1 MQAVILAAGM
11 GKRLKNLTADNTKCM
26 VKVNGVTL
34 IERNL
39 RILDKK
45 ALSRIVIVVGY
56 QGRKLMDYIASLGIQ
71 TPVVYIDNEIYDRTN
86 NIYSLAL
93 AKEYL
98 INENTLLFESDLIF
112 DESVVDALIEDPRET
127 LALVDKFES
136 WMDGTCTVLDEEDC
150 IVDFLPGKYLR
161 FEEKEHYYKTVNI
174 YKFSQHFSRNTYI
187 PFLDAYA
194 KAMGNN
200 EYYES
205 VIKLIAL
212 LETKEIR
219 AKRLEGQSWYE
230 IDDVQDLDIAE
241 TLFATDK
248 EEKYQAICK
257 RFGGYWRYPKMLDY
271 CYLVNPYF
279 PPQKMVEEM
288 QSNFQTLMSQ
298 YPSGMRVNSLLA
310 AKDFGV
316 EQSHIVI
323 GNGAAELIKCLMEQG
338 KFQKVGFIRPTFEE
352 YPNRFHQE
360 EVIYNTE
367 KNGFRYD
374 ADDIIN
380 FFEDKQINALVLINP
395 DNPSGNYIEMK
406 GVKKLILWCKE
417 HRISFVV
424 DESFVDFV
432 HISSEEQW
440 EDYTLLDD
448 EILAMYDKLYVMKS
462 ISKSYGVPGFRLGVL
477 ASSNQ
482 EMITEI
488 KKMVSIWNINSYG
501 EFFMQILEK
510 YKKDYV
516 QSLIKIKLSRE
527 NMIEMLSQMPSVEVY
542 PSQANYVMCRLKKT
556 DISSKE
562 LAEKMLD
569 EHIFI
574 KNLTPK
580 INDGNQYIR
589 LAVRTEEENRYLCE
603 KMRDILE
610 SE

>member
-34 IERNL
+34 IERSL

-45 ALSRIVIVVGY
+45 GLSRIVIVVGY
-56 QGRKLMDYIASLGIQ
+56 QAQKLKDYIAGLNIQ
-71 TPVVYIDNEIYDRTN
+71 TPVVYIDNDIYDKTN

-136 WMDGTCTVLDEEDC
+136 WMDGTCTVLDEDDC
-150 IVDFLPGKYLR
+150 IVDFLPGKYLK

-174 YKFSQHFSRNTYI
+174 YKFSQHFSKNTYM
-187 PFLDAYA
+187 PFLDAYS

-241 TLFATDK
+241 TLFATNK
-248 EEKYQAICK
+248 EEKYHAICK

-271 CYLVNPYF
+271 CYLVNPFF
-279 PPQKMVEEM
+279 PPKKMVEEM
-288 QSNFQTLMSQ
+288 QSNFQELMSQ

-310 AKDFGV
+310 AKNFGV
-316 EQSHIVI
+316 EQSQIVI
-323 GNGAAELIKCLMEQG
+323 GNGAAELIKCLMEHAA
-338 KFQKVGFIRPTFEE
+338 FQKVGFIRPTFEE
-352 YPNRFHQE
+352 YPNRFQQE
-360 EVIYNTE
+360 AVIYNTLSTD
-367 KNGFRYD
+367 FRYD
-374 ADDIIN
+374 ADDIMH
-380 FFEDKQINALVLINP
+380 FFADKDIDALVLINP
-395 DNPSGNYIEMK
+395 DNPSGNYIEME
-406 GVKKLILWCKE
+406 GVKRLILWCKE
-417 HRISFVV
+417 RQISIVV

-432 HISSEEQW
+432 YLRDGEQW
-440 EDYTLLDD
+440 EDYTLLDNS
-448 EILAMYDKLYVMKS
+448 LLTMYDKLYVMKS

-477 ASSNQ
+477 ASNNQ
-482 EMITEI
+482 EMIAEI

-510 YKKDYV
+510 YKKNYA
-516 QSLIKIKLSRE
+516 QSLIKIKASRRDMVE
-527 NMIEMLSQMPSVEVY
+527 KLKQMPNIEVY
-542 PSQANYVMCRLKKT
+542 PSQANYVMCRLKDT

-562 LAEKMLD
+562 LAVKLLD
-569 EHIFI
+569 DHIFI
-574 KNLTPK
+574 KDLTPK
-580 INDGNQYIR
+580 IEDGNQYIR
-589 LAVRTEEENRYLCE
+589 LAVRTEDENRYLCE
-603 KMRDILE
+603 KIREILG
-610 SE
+610 

>member
-39 RILDKK
+39 RILEKK
-45 ALSRIVIVVGY
+45 GLSRIVIVVGY
-56 QGRKLMDYIASLGIQ
+56 QGQKLKDYIATLKIQ
-71 TPVVYIDNEIYDRTN
+71 TPIVYIDNEVYDKTN

-136 WMDGTCTVLDEEDC
+136 WMDGTCTVLDEDDC
-150 IVDFLPGKYLR
+150 IVDFLPGKYLN
-161 FEEKEHYYKTVNI
+161 FAEKEHYYKTVNI
-174 YKFSQHFSRNTYI
+174 YKFSQHFSKNTYI
-187 PFLDAYA
+187 PFLDAYS

-230 IDDVQDLDIAE
+230 IDDIQDLDIAE
-241 TLFATDK
+241 TLFATDM
-248 EEKYQAICK
+248 EDKYKAISK

-279 PPQKMVEEM
+279 PPKKMVEEM

-310 AKDFGV
+310 AKDFGI
-316 EQSHIVI
+316 EQNHIVI
-323 GNGAAELIKCLMEQG
+323 GNGAAELIKCLMEQET
-338 KFQKVGFIRPTFEE
+338 FQKVGFIRPTFEE
-352 YPNRFHQE
+352 YPNRFQQE
-360 EVIYNTE
+360 AVIYDTVNTD
-367 KNGFRYD
+367 FQYD
-374 ADDIIN
+374 ADDIMD
-380 FFEDKQINALVLINP
+380 FFKDKDIDALVLINP
-395 DNPSGNYIEMK
+395 DNPSGNYIDM
-406 GVKKLILWCKE
+406 GGLKKLILWCKE
-417 HRISFVV
+417 CQIAFVV

-432 HISSEEQW
+432 HMSEEEQW

-448 EILAMYDKLYVMKS
+448 EVLAMYDKLYVMKS
-462 ISKSYGVPGFRLGVL
+462 ISKSYGVPGFRLGIL

-482 EMITEI
+482 DMIAEI
-488 KKMVSIWNINSYG
+488 KRMVSIWNINSYG

-510 YKKDYV
+510 YKKDYA
-516 QSLIKIKLSRE
+516 QSLVKIKESRE
-527 NMIEMLSQMPSVEVY
+527 NMIENLKQISCVEVY
-542 PSQANYVMCRLKKT
+542 PSQANYVMCRLKGT
-556 DISSKE
+556 EISSKD
-562 LAEKMLD
+562 LSVKLLN

-574 KNLTPK
+574 KDLTSK
-580 INDGNQYIR
+580 IEDGNQYIR
-589 LAVRTEEENRYLCE
+589 LAVRTEEENQYLCE
-603 KMRDILE
+603 KMKEILK
-610 SE
+610 